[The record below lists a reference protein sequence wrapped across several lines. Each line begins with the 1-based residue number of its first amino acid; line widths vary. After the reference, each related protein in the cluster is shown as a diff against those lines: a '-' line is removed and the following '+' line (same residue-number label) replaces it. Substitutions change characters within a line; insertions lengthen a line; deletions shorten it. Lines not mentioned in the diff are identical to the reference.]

1 MENTGSD
8 SLAEGTRVVVNG
20 ECVAVA
26 TTEARACAN
35 AADLVRQHP
44 EKGVQM
50 KPTTHG
56 EKEPRSQPGS
66 KGTELLGGRAS
77 W

>member
-1 MENTGSD
+1 M
-8 SLAEGTRVVVNG
+8 
-20 ECVAVA
+20 AVA
-26 TTEARACAN
+26 TTEARACVN

-66 KGTELLGGRAS
+66 KGTKLLGGRAS